1 MNGTYEFVCEPH
13 EEANM
18 VGTITVNPLIIEN
31 EEAEEKKENKVPGF
45 SISLLLTS
53 LVTAGI
59 LGGRRDY
66 GDF

>member
-1 MNGTYEFVCEPH
+1 
-13 EEANM
+13 
-18 VGTITVNPLIIEN
+18 LIIEN